1 LLYITLGTRPD
12 IAFSTIKLS
21 RFSSNPSKEYI
32 DLALK
37 ILKYLKITKD
47 LSITYTTFPNT
58 VSAYYNTDYTEDNY
72 TTKSIL
78 GYVIYLAN
86 RPISWKSK
94 L

>member
-1 LLYITLGTRPD
+1 LLYITLGTRPN

-21 RFSSNPSKEYI
+21 RFSLNPFKEYI
-32 DLALK
+32 DLALN

-47 LSITYTTFPNT
+47 LSITYTTFPNI
-58 VSAYYNTDYTEDNY
+58 VSAYYNADYVGDNY

-86 RPISWKSK
+86 RPIS
-94 L
+94 